1 MNLNGSPTAHF
12 PILRGVRQGCPLVPY
27 LFIFLIGEVLNQ
39 MVKGAVKRGEIC
51 AIALPNNQAQ
61 QIISQYADNI
71 YIAIKKI
78 WIYFQILDFLVVS
91 NLS

>member
-1 MNLNGSPTAHF
+1 
-12 PILRGVRQGCPLVPY
+12 
-27 LFIFLIGEVLNQ
+27 